1 MRVYHRPGAGRP
13 IRALWALEE
22 AGIPYDLEIV
32 SAEGDSAEQHR
43 ARHPLGRVP
52 VLEEDDGRTVFES
65 SAICLRAAELAP
77 GTDLIPAVG
86 TFERALTYQ
95 WLFFV
100 MTEIEPSAIAA
111 MRARRAADGQED
123 ESALRRVGR
132 GLEAVEAALV
142 DREYILGES
151 FSIADV
157 VVSEVTSMTQRLSVG
172 EPGPNLVAYF
182 ERLAARPARE
192 RAVAKIAA
200 GAESA

>member
-22 AGIPYDLEIV
+22 AGIPYELEIV
-32 SAEGDSAEQHR
+32 SAEGESAERHR

-77 GTDLIPAVG
+77 DAELIPAAG

-95 WLFFV
+95 WMFFA
-100 MTEIEPSAIAA
+100 MTEIEPAAIASL
-111 MRARRAADGQED
+111 RARRTGGEED
-123 ESALRRVGR
+123 ESALKRIGR

-157 VVSEVTSMTQRLSVG
+157 VVSEVTFMTKRLGVG
-172 EPGPNLVAYF
+172 EPGANLVA
-182 ERLAARPARE
+182 
-192 RAVAKIAA
+192 
-200 GAESA
+200 